1 FRHAAAHLGR
11 HRAARVRSPILAA
24 REHLGVEAGLWL
36 EASGPGVGRDQDRG
50 QDPRSDPTQAPGP
63 HLGLSEGRGQRRRNL
78 ARDLRARAYRLD
90 GATHGHARR
99 AGAGLEHGEGDQ
111 AGLAARALEPQDVPR
126 DRQAPAHLVQGQ
138 GERVAFRRGSV
149 PPPRAAGRLPWR
161 RGGSMSNA
169 GDVVKLFYDA
179 VRANDLKTARTFL
192 GDDLVFVG
200 LFETYRGPAAYLQAL
215 TGLLS
220 ITVRIDVKTIV
231 AQGDEAAIFFDLVTK
246 APIDATT
253 FVAEW
258 HQVTGGKIRRVQSAF
273 DGRPFAA
280 MFTPK

>member
-1 FRHAAAHLGR
+1 ML
-11 HRAARVRSPILAA
+11 
-24 REHLGVEAGLWL
+24 
-36 EASGPGVGRDQDRG
+36 
-50 QDPRSDPTQAPGP
+50 
-63 HLGLSEGRGQRRRNL
+63 
-78 ARDLRARAYRLD
+78 
-90 GATHGHARR
+90 
-99 AGAGLEHGEGDQ
+99 
-111 AGLAARALEPQDVPR
+111 
-126 DRQAPAHLVQGQ
+126 
-138 GERVAFRRGSV
+138 
-149 PPPRAAGRLPWR
+149 
-161 RGGSMSNA
+161 NA